1 MQRGKCSRRR
11 NFTCLHRQACSRC
24 DPNGGLAC
32 DAEGMV
38 LMVRVSVDAGG
49 PGWPSSSGEMSS
61 RAFTHIAEAPA
72 LFLCLAL
79 TSGLKDA
86 YGPKSSSSCCQV
98 YLSSLLSQSL
108 LQLKLWN
115 KYRVSNI
122 PSLIFIDASTGKVV
136 CRNGLLVIRDDPEG
150 KAWGSPCHRNMGT
163 QLAFHFSSFELPWGA
178 WGRKQTTVVIL
189 N

>member
-1 MQRGKCSRRR
+1 MQGGKCSRRR
-11 NFTCLHRQACSRC
+11 SFTCAHRQARSRC
-24 DPNGGLAC
+24 ETNGGLTC
-32 DAEGMV
+32 GTEGMV
-38 LMVRVSVDAGG
+38 LMVRVSAGAGG
-49 PGWPSSSGEMSS
+49 PGWPSSSGEMPSH
-61 RAFTHIAEAPA
+61 AFACFAEAPA

-86 YGPKSSSSCCQV
+86 NAPKSSPLCCQV
-98 YLSSLLSQSL
+98 YLSPLPSRSL

-150 KAWGSPCHRNMGT
+150 KTWSPVCHRNTGT
-163 QLAFHFSSFELPWGA
+163 QLPFRFSSF
-178 WGRKQTTVVIL
+178 
-189 N
+189 